1 MGCRLSITMVTVV
14 KAMMPM
20 AAAWLALA
28 LPDRRLPIAVVVTY
42 CEPSKQAQIEKLK
55 NVI

>member
-1 MGCRLSITMVTVV
+1 MVTVV